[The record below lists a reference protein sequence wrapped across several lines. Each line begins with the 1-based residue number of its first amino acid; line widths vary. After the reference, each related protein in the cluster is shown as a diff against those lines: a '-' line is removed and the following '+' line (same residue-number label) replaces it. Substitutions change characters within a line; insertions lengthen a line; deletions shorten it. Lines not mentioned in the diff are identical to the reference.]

1 MKHDSLLLRQINP
14 SWIRDGRI
22 TSQAFKTT
30 RKDANL
36 LSVYDGEL
44 ISARD
49 SHTHFTT
56 VLGYQSVGVVGVTV
70 DECHALGLEARSE
83 PDQFPEHAVLDF
95 TPLPSASLRK
105 DAAKRLADYAM
116 SRDWLYQDDTG

>member
-14 SWIRDGRI
+14 GWIRDGKV
-22 TSQAFKTT
+22 TSQAFKPT

-49 SHTHFTT
+49 SHIHFTT
-56 VLGYQSVGVVGVTV
+56 ALGYRSVGVVAVTV
-70 DECHALGLEARSE
+70 EECLALGLKVRSE
-83 PDQFPEHAVLDF
+83 PDRFPEHAVLDF
-95 TPLPSASLRK
+95 TPLPTSGLRK
-105 DAAKRLADYAM
+105 DAAKQLADYAVN
-116 SRDWLYQDDTG
+116 RDWQYRADTG